1 MWCLFMRIRLA
12 VSLLLLAAIC
22 VPVHAGTLD
31 RCRSYAHDVRKAHAY
46 YFGLDFPWHYSVA
59 QLQQESLCRDV
70 ISRDGVGSQGA
81 AQITYRWWRKPLAK
95 VGISEIS
102 TRKNHLRAQAY
113 INWDA
118 WGQSPR
124 KLWVSYQ
131 IYNGGRLVLKEIKRA
146 GQVDHAAA
154 RAECRRKIIRFNNG
168 QEISAC
174 DINYEYSE
182 RIARFADHYRLGEDS
197 PRYQFW

>member
-1 MWCLFMRIRLA
+1 M
-12 VSLLLLAAIC
+12 VLLIIALLASCHPAY
-22 VPVHAGTLD
+22 AGTVD
-31 RCRSYAHDVRKAHAY
+31 RCRSYSQDVRKAHTY

-70 ISRDGVGSQGA
+70 ISRDGIGSQGA
-81 AQITYRWWRKPLAK
+81 AQITYKWWKKPLAK
-95 VGISEIS
+95 VGIPEIQ
-102 TRKNHLRAQAY
+102 TRKNHLKAQAY
-113 INWDA
+113 INFDA

-146 GQVDHAAA
+146 GLLCHAAA
-154 RAECRRKIIRFNNG
+154 RAECRRKIITFNNG
-168 QEISAC
+168 QQISAC

-182 RIARFADHYRLGEDS
+182 RISRFADRYRLTSDS
-197 PRYQFW
+197 PRYPFW